1 MYLLKDLINAAP
13 FSKNTFYR
21 RWDEFIEKK
30 TIKKFTLQGNY
41 LTEAE
46 AKTIA
51 KELGFEKQFDEFL
64 KTKQK

>member
-1 MYLLKDLINAAP
+1 MYFLKDLINAAP
-13 FSKNTFYR
+13 FSQTTFYR
-21 RWDEFIEKK
+21 RWNEFNENK
-30 TIKKFTLQGNY
+30 TIKKFKLQGNY